1 MRAGNMYTFS
11 CIKCNLLMNTCT
23 LGVDRYWSAL
33 THAVLNLDQHLR
45 SLCLTHR
52 LLKSN
57 EDLEVQTVGLKLHDL
72 SAGAE
77 KSKSFTQRCC

>member
-1 MRAGNMYTFS
+1 MRAGKLYTFS

-23 LGVDRYWSAL
+23 LGVDR
-33 THAVLNLDQHLR
+33 DQHSR
-45 SLCLTHR
+45 TLCLTHR